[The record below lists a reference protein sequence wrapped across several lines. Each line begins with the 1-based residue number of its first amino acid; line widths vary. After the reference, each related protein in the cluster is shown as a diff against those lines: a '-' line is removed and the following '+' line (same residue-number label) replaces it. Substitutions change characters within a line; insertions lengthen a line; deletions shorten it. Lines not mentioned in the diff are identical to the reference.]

1 MGVDSV
7 RRLSEGSAGCGDLRG
22 AVNPKIPDI
31 CHFPGKSGRCCIVRA
46 VPGSAGAPQGHRVP
60 GEAVLERER
69 VYVIIGSYI
78 IAFST
83 PLYLAPL
90 PGASWT
96 AASAH
101 CGWGGPRG
109 WERSEQGWLTG
120 APGLPDPGQAQG

>member
-1 MGVDSV
+1 MWGSQRSCKSKDTGY
-7 RRLSEGSAGCGDLRG
+7 LSFPWEKRALLHCAGRAG
-22 AVNPKIPDI
+22 
-31 CHFPGKSGRCCIVRA
+31 A

-120 APGLPDPGQAQG
+120 APGLAHRSSRAA